1 LADDVA
7 RLARLLQAM
16 PPEWIESATVE
27 KVAAVAGSRFGWLSW
42 ERKSLILA
50 ALKQHMKRT

>member
-1 LADDVA
+1 
-7 RLARLLQAM
+7 M